1 MKDQAD
7 KNTSQLNNLSQL
19 YYVILSKLSFN
30 SNPSINQSIK
40 FCENMLNEI
49 YKKHSKKDKNSKS
62 TKLTIINADN
72 KGLLA
77 DCDIFKESI
86 IELSTDERAILIQQK
101 TLNENTELILICLSE
116 GKVIV
121 SKTVQNICNI
131 IRDKKFDFQCWAY
144 RELMKC
150 NNNILDKKNEE
161 NDCKNLNQ
169 NNEEMQNN
177 GNRSRTGENNKKTDK
192 DCQKSKKVNSN
203 NEINVNNV
211 KKETIKQISSNKD
224 DIHMQNILNKLDDN
238 QINAITNGSK
248 IDITDHSDESQTS
261 DFNYGE
267 IINKCTTCLKNT
279 WPISLCFGDD
289 E

>member
-30 SNPSINQSIK
+30 SNPSNNLSIK
-40 FCENMLNEI
+40 FCENMLNDER
-49 YKKHSKKDKNSKS
+49 YKKHSKDKNSKS

-77 DCDIFKESI
+77 DCDIFKDSR
-86 IELSTDERAILIQQK
+86 IELSADDQAILIKQK
-101 TLNENTELILICLSE
+101 TLNKNTEWILICLSE

-121 SKTVQNICNI
+121 SKTVPNICNI
-131 IRDKKFDFQCWAY
+131 IRDKNFDFQCPEY
-144 RELMKC
+144 RELRDC
-150 NNNILDKKNEE
+150 NKNILDKKNEE

-177 GNRSRTGENNKKTDK
+177 GNRSRTGKITRKQTK
-192 DCQKSKKVNSN
+192 IAKKVNSN

-248 IDITDHSDESQTS
+248 IDITNRSDESQTS

-279 WPISLCFGDD
+279 WPISLCCGDD